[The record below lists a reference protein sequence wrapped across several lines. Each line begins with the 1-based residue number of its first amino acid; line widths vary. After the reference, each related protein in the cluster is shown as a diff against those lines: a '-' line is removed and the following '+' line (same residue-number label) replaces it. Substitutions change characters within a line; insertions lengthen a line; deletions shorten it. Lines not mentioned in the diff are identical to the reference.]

1 MAVAP
6 DGVVTTGGL
15 RLPAVGFGTYRLTG
29 YEGRAVMS
37 DALRNGYRL
46 LDSAFSYENEGA
58 VGAAVRDSGVPRES
72 IVVVSKLAGRHHRHD
87 VAIRAV
93 EESVMR
99 TGLDRID
106 LFLIHWPN
114 PRIDLYVEAWQALI
128 DARDRGHVGHI
139 GVCNFGPAHLD
150 RLVAETGVTPE
161 VNQVEL
167 HPFFPQR
174 ELVAE
179 HASRGI
185 VTMAWGPLGRGTDL
199 LGHPTVVDVAARRDV
214 TPAQVVLAWHLA
226 GGAVPV
232 PKATSPVR
240 QRENLDAAG
249 IELTGEDLAELQ
261 ALARADG
268 RLDGQDPDLFE
279 EL

>member
-1 MAVAP
+1 VRPVVVAP

-29 YEGRAVMS
+29 HEGRAVMV

-72 IVVVSKLAGRHHRHD
+72 VVVVSKLAGRHHRHD
-87 VAIRAV
+87 LAVRAV

-106 LFLIHWPN
+106 LFLVHWPN
-114 PRIDLYVEAWQALI
+114 PRVDLYVEAWQALVE
-128 DARDRGHVGHI
+128 ARDRGLVGHI
-139 GVCNFGPAHLD
+139 GVCNFGLAHLD
-150 RLVAETGVTPE
+150 RLVGETGVAPE

-174 ELVAE
+174 ELVSG
-179 HASRGI
+179 HAARGI
-185 VTMAWGPLGRGTDL
+185 ATMAWVRWAAGPTCSATRPSSPSPPAGASARHRRSWPGTSR
-199 LGHPTVVDVAARRDV
+199 AARSPFRRPHRPCGSAR
-214 TPAQVVLAWHLA
+214 TS
-226 GGAVPV
+226 
-232 PKATSPVR
+232 TSP
-240 QRENLDAAG
+240 AYG
-249 IELTGEDLAELQ
+249 
-261 ALARADG
+261 
-268 RLDGQDPDLFE
+268 
-279 EL
+279 